1 MCWTRN
7 YDGGRASWE
16 AMKGRGGVV
25 CEEGPAGIDA
35 GGCSVAGGTWAV
47 Q

>member
-7 YDGGRASWE
+7 YDGGRIWWE
-16 AMKGRGGVV
+16 AMKDRGVAVGVR
-25 CEEGPAGIDA
+25 GPAGIDA